1 VFRRGRLIQA
11 TTSAL
16 GYGEH
21 PTWSYGRGVEP
32 ERAPV
37 APKATLLRY
46 DSPPWLIDQEL
57 RKHHRE
63 RSHAASPLR
72 GVSTQEVLAALVDA
86 FSPAELDWDLI
97 GVAFVEARPD
107 PSVPVDSPVELLSG
121 APWATELESP
131 LDVPVLDVPFGP
143 ATILPV
149 DGGGPKPLSLSFTT
163 RRPARW
169 GREHDQIVTAVRE
182 LAWDGYFALVGDIF
196 RREGYEVFG
205 GEGPD
210 GDVIDMEAV
219 RGAERVLVNCQLRGL
234 EPIGVEPLSEMLL
247 VAQRNEAGV
256 AIVSDGDFAPE
267 AWSFADEQGIAIID
281 REILTGLVLELTL
294 GNALS
299 TNLRKKARRL
309 LSLLQPASRKWG
321 AATNI
326 L

>member
-1 VFRRGRLIQA
+1 VFRRGRRYEA

-16 GYGEH
+16 GVDQH
-21 PTWSYGRGVEP
+21 PHWSYGQGVAP
-32 ERAPV
+32 GRAPV

-86 FSPAELDWDLI
+86 FSPAELDWDLV
-97 GVAFVEARPD
+97 GVAFVEASPD
-107 PSVPVDSPVELLSG
+107 PTLPVESPVELMA
-121 APWATELESP
+121 APWSMDAESLQLTRELEVPAGALPHLPGKRRGPSP
-131 LDVPVLDVPFGP
+131 F
-143 ATILPV
+143 I
-149 DGGGPKPLSLSFTT
+149 S
-163 RRPARW
+163 RRPAHW
-169 GREHDQIVTAVRE
+169 GREHDQIVAAVRE
-182 LAWDGYFALVGDIF
+182 LAWDGYFALVSDIF
-196 RREGYEVFG
+196 KREGYEVFG

-234 EPIGVEPLSEMLL
+234 DPIGIEPLTEMLL

-281 REILTGLVLELTL
+281 SAILTGLVLELTL

-299 TNLRKKARRL
+299 TNLRKRAKRL
-309 LSLLQPASRKWG
+309 LSLLQPASKRFG
-321 AATNI
+321 AVTNV

>member
-21 PTWSYGRGVEP
+21 PTWSYGQGVEP

-57 RKHHRE
+57 RQHHRE

-86 FSPAELDWDLI
+86 FSPAELDWELV
-97 GVAFVEARPD
+97 GVAFVEAKPD
-107 PSVPVDSPVELLSG
+107 PTVPVDSPIELLSG
-121 APWATELESP
+121 APWAMELESAQPAP
-131 LDVPVLDVPFGP
+131 LPDVPS
-143 ATILPV
+143 LPSER
-149 DGGGPKPLSLSFTT
+149 GGPRPLSLTFTA

-196 RREGYEVFG
+196 RREGYEVFE

-219 RGAERVLVNCQLRGL
+219 RGAERLLVNCQLRGL
-234 EPIGVEPLSEMLL
+234 APIGVEPLSEMLL
-247 VAQRNEAGV
+247 VARRNEAGV

-267 AWSFADEQGIAIID
+267 AWSFADSEGIAIID

-294 GNALS
+294 GNAFS
-299 TNLRKKARRL
+299 TNLRARARRL
-309 LSLLQPASRKWG
+309 LTLLQPASRKLG
-321 AATNI
+321 AATN
-326 L
+326 LF